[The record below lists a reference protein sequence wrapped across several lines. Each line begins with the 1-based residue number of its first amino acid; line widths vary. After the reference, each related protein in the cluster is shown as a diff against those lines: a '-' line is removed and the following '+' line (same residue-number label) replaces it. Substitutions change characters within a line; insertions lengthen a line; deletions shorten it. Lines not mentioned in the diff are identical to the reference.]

1 MPEKKRML
9 AGQLQH
15 CAVAVVMFIGRI
27 KKVVN
32 TYVRATYQSVTIQ
45 MTPTEQYFPAPV
57 FSTLYKVVLAL
68 ESVDETLKSVF
79 SIKSY

>member
-1 MPEKKRML
+1 MPDKKRML
-9 AGQLQH
+9 TGQLQH

-45 MTPTEQYFPAPV
+45 MTPTEQYVPAPV

-68 ESVDETLKSVF
+68 ESVDETSKSVF

>member
-1 MPEKKRML
+1 
-9 AGQLQH
+9 
-15 CAVAVVMFIGRI
+15 
-27 KKVVN
+27 
-32 TYVRATYQSVTIQ
+32 

-68 ESVDETLKSVF
+68 ESVDETFKSVF

>member
-1 MPEKKRML
+1 ML
-9 AGQLQH
+9 TGQLQH

-45 MTPTEQYFPAPV
+45 MTPTEQYVPAPV

-68 ESVDETLKSVF
+68 ESVDETSKSVF